1 MSFYVIMKRNESCLA
16 RISGKGAF
24 GILFYFSLAF
34 DFLLEFLPNTQAWK
48 KQLSVTALS
57 FGLEL
62 F

>member
-1 MSFYVIMKRNESCLA
+1 MKRNESCLA